1 MMYTKA
7 NALNGT
13 PGIFACTYRVVVL
26 FVPPLLSLGVL
37 KQTGCVVLGAV
48 IGIVV
53 AVTSNRCG
61 PRCSNNETEPTRGSR
76 FGSYFRPPVLGH
88 PSEAS

>member
-7 NALNGT
+7 NALNST

-26 FVPPLLSLGVL
+26 FVPPLVSLGVL
-37 KQTGCVVLGAV
+37 NQAGCVVLGAV

-53 AVTSNRCG
+53 A
-61 PRCSNNETEPTRGSR
+61 SR
-76 FGSYFRPPVLGH
+76 SIHFKPD
-88 PSEAS
+88 

>member
-13 PGIFACTYRVVVL
+13 PCIFACTYRVVVL

-53 AVTSNRCG
+53 AAWSIR
-61 PRCSNNETEPTRGSR
+61 SSR
-76 FGSYFRPPVLGH
+76 R
-88 PSEAS
+88 

>member
-7 NALNGT
+7 NALNST

-37 KQTGCVVLGAV
+37 KQTGCLMLGTV

-53 AVTSNRCG
+53 ACWSICTQGKSGTSY
-61 PRCSNNETEPTRGSR
+61 PA
-76 FGSYFRPPVLGH
+76 FADLVY
-88 PSEAS
+88 

>member
-13 PGIFACTYRVVVL
+13 PGIFACTYRFVVFV
-26 FVPPLLSLGVL
+26 VPPLLSLGVL

-53 AVTSNRCG
+53 VLRSC
-61 PRCSNNETEPTRGSR
+61 TEPR
-76 FGSYFRPPVLGH
+76 
-88 PSEAS
+88 

>member
-13 PGIFACTYRVVVL
+13 PGIFACTYRIVVL

-53 AVTSNRCG
+53 AVRSMQFR
-61 PRCSNNETEPTRGSR
+61 
-76 FGSYFRPPVLGH
+76 SY
-88 PSEAS
+88 